1 MQIDGIGAR
10 HGLIKEQPGTRAE
23 GGDDDGSW
31 QAMSSRIRG
40 IEAASGEAG
49 RIDGSGEADL
59 GPKRDANLRCSVGG
73 AHLFNREGYRGWQT
87 QADLGGGDVAG
98 GIGGRQGELVIP
110 RGNRSQTE
118 RFIKGAG

>member
-1 MQIDGIGAR
+1 
-10 HGLIKEQPGTRAE
+10 
-23 GGDDDGSW
+23 
-31 QAMSSRIRG
+31 MSSRICG
-40 IEAASGEAG
+40 IEAAAGEAA
-49 RIDGSGEADL
+49 RIDGSGEDDL

-73 AHLFNREGYRGWQT
+73 AHLFNREGNRGWQT

-98 GIGGRQGELVIP
+98 GIGCRQGELVIP